1 MDNDMNTVLTPKLI
15 EKLERLRSL
24 EIEAQELRAE
34 LQPWLDNACKQYFVA
49 WLENQLEKGRDISV
63 LELKSNLSDLAYH
76 AAMNDNIA
84 LWHQVSEVKKLLAIY
99 EANRKT

>member
-1 MDNDMNTVLTPKLI
+1 MNTALTPELM
-15 EKLERLRSL
+15 EKLERLRDL
-24 EIEAQELRAE
+24 EFEAQELRAE

-49 WLENQLEKGRDISV
+49 WLENQLEKGQDISI
-63 LELKSNLSDLAYH
+63 LELKSNLSDLTYH
-76 AAMNDNIA
+76 SAMNDNVA